1 MQVLEI
7 IQHKHQKQ
15 QLNEAL
21 PALLIGLI
29 AGAVGFFNGVLGSS
43 ELMDCLAKLMLNRFF
58 TGG

>member
-21 PALLIGLI
+21 PALLIGAIVTSLSSQRDLEI
-29 AGAVGFFNGVLGSS
+29 GSRN
-43 ELMDCLAKLMLNRFF
+43 LKVM
-58 TGG
+58 